1 MNNLETFLAE
11 VKEKPDGKAAQ
22 QFDYLLATKG
32 MGWVCSI
39 EDYQDWYYIPGN
51 KNFSNIKH
59 LSVDDWQPRTDL
71 NQVAELIK
79 CLGGEGI
86 VSEEFIIVS
95 KQPVNRV
102 SGGREDEV
110 FPVEKKRLVGFHL
123 GGFPLS
129 PYHPLGAEHDAMQCF
144 RYLHAT
150 GKITDEDLIYE

>member
-32 MGWVCSI
+32 MGWKFYHSGSPHFY
-39 EDYQDWYYIPGN
+39 EKEYYLDR
-51 KNFSNIKH
+51 KNMRHINI
-59 LSVDDWQPRTDL
+59 WQPRTDL